1 MLVLFAAEGVRSAT
15 AAHAAKALRHSLPQ
29 RQRRGSP
36 AWAWRRATR
45 FARPAFHPSRTIAV
59 DTAAGFWRAWRQ
71 LRPRE
76 EIVVHGVT
84 FSGEVELLHKHMSNW
99 AAVRFDS
106 ATRFVGVS
114 GARDLPVVWLNDD
127 SRIHFYGGDISESAS
142 GGMAG
147 TGLVVYDSSYLSW
160 WGVRVH
166 DVGGAGIY
174 LTGIKKASDH
184 LDFKGDVYDW
194 GHNLKWDPHV
204 EKGTGLQG
212 INVGD
217 SHYGVNESRLAFHV
231 HRSRVGS
238 GLEMGGA
245 RATDGVRGN
254 TVYLW
259 CQNLTIVAPNEEGGN
274 CAQVWGENVTRNT
287 FKYIA
292 AQHISGRPYQAGGM
306 FANQSL
312 ATDKVIYG
320 RASRT
325 NLNRDY
331 GEVRWDARSGT
342 VFEDVAPAG

>member
-1 MLVLFAAEGVRSAT
+1 
-15 AAHAAKALRHSLPQ
+15 
-29 RQRRGSP
+29 
-36 AWAWRRATR
+36 
-45 FARPAFHPSRTIAV
+45 
-59 DTAAGFWRAWRQ
+59 
-71 LRPRE
+71 
-76 EIVVHGVT
+76 
-84 FSGEVELLHKHMSNW
+84 MSQ
-99 AAVRFDS
+99 A
-106 ATRFVGVS
+106 
-114 GARDLPVVWLNDD
+114 ARDVPAVWLNDD
-127 SRIHFYGGDISESAS
+127 SHIHFYGGKFPSAAS

-174 LTGIKKASDH
+174 LTGIKRASDH

-212 INVGD
+212 VNVGD

-231 HRSRVGS
+231 HNSRVGS

-245 RATDGVRGN
+245 RETDGVRGN

-259 CQNLTIVAPNEEGGN
+259 CQKLTIVAPNEEGGN

-292 AQHISGRPYQAGGM
+292 AKHISGRPYQAGGM
-306 FANQSL
+306 FADQSL

-325 NLNRDY
+325 NLNGDY
-331 GEVRWDARSGT
+331 GDVRWDSRSGT
-342 VFEDVAPAG
+342 VFEDVSPSG